1 MDGLSAAASII
12 AVIQLTA
19 EATKYII
26 AASGAQKDRRRL
38 REEIQACE
46 SALLQ
51 IYDCANDDEDDLNG
65 GDENGVTR
73 WKKKIE
79 ALEGSNAPL
88 YRLAKTLDTVKT
100 KLEPRQ
106 SRLSKATATLK
117 WPFEE
122 KEVTQLVEAIQ
133 RERSLLHFA
142 LAHKSAQ
149 LIQEI
154 EQTSGENSRL
164 LTDLISTVKA
174 KSAENAVE
182 VAKLNTILVDLQHTQ
197 NNIEDGF
204 DRLQNRQMSL
214 DDKAALDWIT
224 PIDYAPQQSDIYNR
238 RQPGTGEWLIE
249 SDEFQDWLRADKQT
263 LFCPGIPGAGKTML
277 TSIVVNYLLQVS
289 YEDRTIGVAYIY
301 CDFRRHNEQKGS
313 DLIASLL
320 KQLCQ
325 GRRALP
331 EGVKTLFSKHQ
342 APRTRPSLSELRRAL
357 QEVAAEYSRVLFV
370 IDALDECE
378 TADGCLIHFL
388 EHLFNLQAET
398 KTNLFATS
406 RFIPEIM
413 QEFEKAMSLEIRATQ
428 HDVRRYLDD
437 RMKRLPTFVQNR
449 PELQE
454 EVKAR
459 ILESVQ
465 GMFLLAQLH
474 LDSLVGKRSPKAL
487 RTALRNLSSGSD
499 GSRAYDKAYDDAME
513 RIQDQIADRV
523 SLAKEA
529 LMWITC
535 AKEQLSPLALQQAL
549 ATEPG
554 EPEFDEENISQIE
567 DIVSACAG
575 LVAID
580 AQSDTVRL
588 VHFTTQGYF
597 ERTQNRW
604 FPDASSQMTVKAI
617 THLSFEPFPLEHAS
631 FYVFKRWLERS
642 PFQVYAARNWGDHA
656 RESPGDFQTIEDFLT
671 SEKRAMATE
680 QKRNPLS
687 LDYKTTGLHEAAYFG
702 LKEAVERLLKKYP
715 IDMQGPG
722 GESALEIA
730 CQRGHLPLVELL
742 IDCGASLSGTCV
754 TNAVDQGY
762 EAIVALL
769 IDKGANINLPT
780 FPSKPALQIAIT
792 QGSDSVVQLLLDH
805 GADVN
810 LQTSGRTSSLHC
822 AVSRDSEP
830 LVRLLLDHGA
840 HTNLQDD
847 DGASPLHTA
856 VRHNYEPLVRLLLE
870 HGADVN
876 LLDDMGT
883 SALAL
888 ATKQGS
894 DSMVQMLLDHGANV
908 NLQDPYGVSILH
920 FVVRRD
926 NEPLTRLLLDHGA
939 NINLQAQNGMSPLHI
954 AVRYDRQP
962 LARLLL
968 DRGAEVNLQDQD
980 GMTPLYIAVCC
991 SCQPLAQMLLDSGAN
1006 IDVQDQDGLSPL
1018 HMAICCSCEPLVRLL
1033 VNRGADVNLKT
1044 KTGLTQL
1051 RSAIKEGSEQI
1062 VQVLLDRGAQ
1072 IEELMEDGVLPSH
1085 ETLPPDQRMQ
1095 LLLDHGA
1102 NLKLQDQHDIS
1113 MLHSAV
1119 PDNNES
1125 TVLAFLGSGAD
1136 LNSSD
1141 RRGTTALPIRTRQDD
1156 DSV

>member
-51 IYDCANDDEDDLNG
+51 IYDCANDDEDNLNG
-65 GDENGVTR
+65 GDDNGVTR

-106 SRLSKATATLK
+106 SRLSKTTATLK

-149 LIQEI
+149 LIREI

-174 KSAENAVE
+174 KSTENAVE

-204 DRLQNRQMSL
+204 NRLHNRQMSL

-249 SDEFQDWLRADKQT
+249 SDEFQDWLKADQQT

-277 TSIVVNYLLQVS
+277 TSIVVNHLLQVS

-301 CDFRRHNEQKGS
+301 CDFRRHNDQKGS

-325 GRRALP
+325 GRGTLP
-331 EGVKTLFSKHQ
+331 EGVKMLFSKHQ
-342 APRTRPSLSELRRAL
+342 APRTHPSLSELRRAL
-357 QEVAAEYSRVLFV
+357 QEVAAEYSRVLLV
-370 IDALDECE
+370 VDALDECE

-388 EHLFNLQAET
+388 EHIFNLQAET
-398 KTNLFATS
+398 NTNLFATS

-413 QEFEKAMSLEIRATQ
+413 QKFEQARSLEIRATQ

-459 ILESVQ
+459 ILEIVQ

-575 LVAID
+575 LVTID

-588 VHFTTQGYF
+588 VHFTTQDYF
-597 ERTQNRW
+597 ERTQDRW
-604 FPDASSQMTVKAI
+604 FPDASSQITVKSI
-617 THLSFEPFPLEHAS
+617 THLSFEPFPLKHAS
-631 FYVFKRWLERS
+631 FYVVKRWLERS

-656 RESPGDFQTIEDFLT
+656 RESPGDFQTIEDFLA
-671 SEKRAMATE
+671 SEKRAIAAE

-702 LKEAVERLLKKYP
+702 LKEAVERLLLKYP

-722 GESALEIA
+722 GKSALEIA
-730 CQRGHLPLVELL
+730 CRRGHLPLVGFL
-742 IDCGASLSGTCV
+742 ISRGASLSGTCL
-754 TNAVDQGY
+754 TSAVDKGH

-769 IDKGANINLPT
+769 IDKGANVNFLNSAT
-780 FPSKPALQIAIT
+780 DPALQIAIT

-810 LQTSGRTSSLHC
+810 LLGRTSSLHC
-822 AVSRDSEP
+822 AVIRDSET
-830 LVRLLLDHGA
+830 LVRLLLGHGA
-840 HTNLQDD
+840 DTNLQNG

-856 VRHNYEPLVRLLLE
+856 VRHCYEPLVRLLLE

-876 LLDDMGT
+876 LSDGTGT

-908 NLQDPYGVSILH
+908 NLQDRYGVSILH

-926 NEPLTRLLLDHGA
+926 NEPLARLLLDHGA
-939 NINLQAQNGMSPLHI
+939 DINLQAQDGMSPLHI

-962 LARLLL
+962 LVRLLL

-980 GMTPLYIAVCC
+980 GMTPLYIAACC
-991 SCQPLAQMLLDSGAN
+991 SSQPLVQMLLDSGAH
-1006 IDVQDQDGLSPL
+1006 IDLQDQDGVSPL

-1033 VNRGADVNLKT
+1033 VDRGADVNLKT
-1044 KTGLTQL
+1044 KTGLTPL

-1062 VQVLLDRGAQ
+1062 VQLLLDHGAQ
-1072 IEELMEDGVLPSH
+1072 INELLEDGVLPSH
-1085 ETLPPDQRMQ
+1085 ETLPPDQIMR

-1102 NLKLQDQHDIS
+1102 NLKLQDQHGIS

-1119 PDNNES
+1119 PDSNES
-1125 TVLAFLGSGAD
+1125 TVLAFLGSAAD

-1141 RRGTTALPIRTRQDD
+1141 KRGMTALPIRMRQDD
-1156 DSV
+1156 DNV